1 MLKKI
6 LVMLAPVI
14 ASKLLGKRQQ
24 GRASNTR
31 FTRGKNRGYRR

>member
-6 LVMLAPVI
+6 LWMLAPVI

-24 GRASNTR
+24 GQTSAKN
-31 FTRGKNRGYRR
+31 TRGKNRGYRR

>member
-6 LVMLAPVI
+6 LIMLAPVI
-14 ASKLLGKRQQ
+14 ASKLLGKNQQ
-24 GRASNTR
+24 GRANTR

>member
-6 LVMLAPVI
+6 LWMLAPVI

-24 GRASNTR
+24 GRANTKYS
-31 FTRGKNRGYRR
+31 RGKNRGYRR

>member
-6 LVMLAPVI
+6 LWMLAPVI

-24 GRASNTR
+24 GRTTR
-31 FTRGKNRGYRR
+31 YSRGKTRGYRR

>member
-6 LVMLAPVI
+6 LWMLAPVI

-24 GRASNTR
+24 GRASTKYS
-31 FTRGKNRGYRR
+31 RGKNRGFRR